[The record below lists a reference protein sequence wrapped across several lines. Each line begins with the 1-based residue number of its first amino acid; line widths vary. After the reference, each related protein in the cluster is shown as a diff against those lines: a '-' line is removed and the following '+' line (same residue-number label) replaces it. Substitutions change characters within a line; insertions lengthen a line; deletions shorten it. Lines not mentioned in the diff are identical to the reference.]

1 MPINPQIYVPQI
13 QPMQLQDPMVFA
25 RNALAMEEAESSIA
39 ANQLKVK
46 RANQLAGLIKNR
58 TTPLTPKE

>member
-39 ANQLKVK
+39 ANQLKINQ
-46 RANQLAGLIKNR
+46 ANQLRVFCKTERSLLLL
-58 TTPLTPKE
+58 TT